1 MRRIGKVW
9 LLLVLAFAVWEP
21 VGVISAAGTT
31 GGTQHPGMKPYG
43 DGYDSDTA
51 LKISQAA
58 IGRHLGGY
66 TFRDRQGHTVH
77 LEDYRG
83 KPLVI
88 SLIYT
93 SCFHICPATT
103 QNLAKA
109 TDVARSAVGQDAFNV
124 VTIGFDALH
133 DTPERMRGFARQ
145 QGVSGEKNWAFLSAD
160 QDTITRLVSDLG
172 FLFTPSPKGFDHLIQ
187 TTVVDKSGKI
197 YRQIYGM
204 SFDPALLT
212 EALKELVFGLSP
224 VTLSLDSLI
233 NRVRLFCTVYD
244 PSTGTYQLNY
254 AMISGMIVGAFVLV
268 GTGIF
273 LFRLVRNA

>member
-1 MRRIGKVW
+1 MRLTWNSRAPLW
-9 LLLVLAFAVWEP
+9 LVLAYACWSQAVFA
-21 VGVISAAGTT
+21 ADAGT
-31 GGTQHPGMKPYG
+31 PGMKPYG
-43 DGYDSDTA
+43 EGYDSEVA
-51 LKISQAA
+51 LKTSQAA
-58 IGRHLGGY
+58 IGRRLGGY
-66 TFRDRQGHTVH
+66 TFRDRQGHVVR
-77 LEDYRG
+77 LEDFRG

-103 QNLAKA
+103 QNLARA
-109 TDVARSAVGQDAFNV
+109 AAVARSAVGRDAFHV

-133 DTPERMRGFARQ
+133 DTPERMRGYARQ
-145 QGVSGEKNWAFLSAD
+145 QGVSREKNWVFLSAD
-160 QDTITRLVSDLG
+160 QVTIARLTADIG

-187 TTVVDKSGKI
+187 TTVVDKSGKV

-224 VTLSLDSLI
+224 ATLSLDSLI

-273 LFRLVRNA
+273 LLRLVRNA